1 MRRIGC
7 IDVVPDEGRLVLSH
21 DDAWLARLCE
31 ARQQLD
37 HPHREGNVIARQGA
51 EQAHQDG
58 EQVPV
63 DEKKEFNNRLRMRIE
78 MKIRMAYMR
87 SSPLPT
93 P

>member
-1 MRRIGC
+1 MRRIGS
-7 IDVVPDEGRLVLSH
+7 IDVIPDEGRLVLSH
-21 DDAWLARLCE
+21 DNAWLARLCE

-63 DEKKEFNNRLRMRIE
+63 DKAQDKDEN
-78 MKIRMAYMR
+78 
-87 SSPLPT
+87 
-93 P
+93 

>member
-1 MRRIGC
+1 MRRIGS

-21 DDAWLARLCE
+21 DNAWLARLCE

-63 DEKKEFNNRLRMRIE
+63 DEKKEFNRSRIRIE
-78 MKIRMAYMR
+78 MKIGMAYMR